1 MKFVDEFRDPALAQ
15 ALAAS
20 IAAQT
25 TRPWRLMEIC
35 GGQTHALLRHGIDR
49 LLPAKLELLHGPGC
63 PVCVTPAE
71 VLDQAFAIALTPGTV
86 LCTFGDMLRVPGS
99 GRVDL
104 FAIRARGGDVRP
116 VYSPLDAVALARALP
131 DRQVV
136 FLAVGFE
143 TTAPATALAVRE
155 ARNAGLANFSLLV
168 AHVRVPPA
176 IDALLSAPDQRVQGF
191 LAAGH
196 VCTVM
201 GWREYEDLAAR
212 HRVPIVVTGFE
223 PLDLLDG
230 IRRCVAQLEAGHAT
244 VENQYARAVT
254 RDGNAAAR
262 ALLEEVFEVID
273 RPWRGLGAIAGGG
286 LGLRGAWRDFDA
298 ARRFAAT
305 LPPPAATVT
314 DPCRSGEV
322 LRGVLKPP
330 QCAAFGTRCTPEHP
344 LGPTMVSDEGACAAY
359 FRYRGHEDHADAV
372 PAAAR

>member
-1 MKFVDEFRDPALAQ
+1 MKFIDEFRDPALAR
-15 ALAAS
+15 ALAAR
-20 IAAQT
+20 IGALT

-35 GGQTHALLRHGIDR
+35 GGQTHALLRYGIDR
-49 LLPAKLELLHGPGC
+49 LIPAELELLHGPGC

-99 GRVDL
+99 GQQDL
-104 FAIRARGGDVRP
+104 YAVRALGADVRP

-131 DRQVV
+131 ERRIV

-155 ARNAGLANFSLLV
+155 ARAAGLTNFSLLV

-176 IDALLSAPDQRVQGF
+176 IDALLAAPDQRVHGF

-212 HRVPIVVTGFE
+212 HHVPIVVTGFE
-223 PLDLLDG
+223 PLDLLEG
-230 IRRCVAQLEAGHAT
+230 ILRCVVQLEAGRAA

-254 RDGNAAAR
+254 RDGNPAAR
-262 ALLEEVFEVID
+262 ALLAEVFEVVD
-273 RPWRGLGAIAGGG
+273 RPWRGLGVIEGGG
-286 LGLRGAWRDFDA
+286 LALRAAWREYDA
-298 ARRFAAT
+298 ALRYADVYTPVASPAT
-305 LPPPAATVT
+305 QA
-314 DPCRSGEV
+314 CRSGEV

-330 QCAAFGTRCTPEHP
+330 QCAAFGRTCTPEHP
-344 LGPTMVSDEGACAAY
+344 LGPTMVSGEGACAAY
-359 FRYRGHEDHADAV
+359 FRYRLPEDRADAV